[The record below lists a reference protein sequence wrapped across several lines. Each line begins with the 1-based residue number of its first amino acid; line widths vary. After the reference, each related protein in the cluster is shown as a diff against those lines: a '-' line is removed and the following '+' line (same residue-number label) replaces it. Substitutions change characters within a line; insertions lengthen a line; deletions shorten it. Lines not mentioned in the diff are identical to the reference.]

1 MEVVL
6 LEVVEM
12 YVILLDL
19 TMSSAIYHF
28 DKCCNIWLIN
38 SITRTSSSLFPLGLS
53 CHFFLRSFLK
63 KAVAERTRLPTNL
76 VFS

>member
-1 MEVVL
+1 MVEVVL

-63 KAVAERTRLPTNL
+63 KCCSREN
-76 VFS
+76 

>member
-1 MEVVL
+1 MEQLDAAEVVARA
-6 LEVVEM
+6 VEM

-38 SITRTSSSLFPLGLS
+38 SITRTSSSASSTFS
-53 CHFFLRSFLK
+53 
-63 KAVAERTRLPTNL
+63 LP
-76 VFS
+76 